1 MIYWTMRLIKGQGWQ
16 AKGSEKIHFLKLNFL
31 KRPISKGSRFSFDS
45 PYRLGC
51 EVEDGDES
59 WESFFP

>member
-1 MIYWTMRLIKGQGWQ
+1 MIYWTMMLIKGKGWQ
-16 AKGSEKIHFLKLNFL
+16 ARGSEKIHFLKLNFL

-59 WESFFP
+59 